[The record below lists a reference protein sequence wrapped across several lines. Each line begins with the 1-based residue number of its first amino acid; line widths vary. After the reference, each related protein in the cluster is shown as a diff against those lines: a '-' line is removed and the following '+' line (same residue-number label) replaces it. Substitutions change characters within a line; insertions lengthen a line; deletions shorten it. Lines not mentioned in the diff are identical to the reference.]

1 MKTFRL
7 ILLAVLSL
15 ILLQSCFMNGV
26 TGSRN
31 VTSESRTI
39 TQDFDRIDVS
49 QGIDVYF
56 TQDNEVSLTIELDD
70 NLHELLVTEVK
81 DGVLDIYF
89 DSPVFKRK
97 SSKVYVSGPRL
108 YGVSASS
115 GSSFESQNI
124 IETGDINLDCS
135 SGADI
140 DINLVAD
147 NVDISSSSGSDVNVQ
162 GRCNYVSADSSSG
175 SDIDASELESLE
187 GKANAS
193 YGSDLTIF
201 VTEKVTANAS
211 SGADISVKGHPKETN
226 IDKSSGGDVSIF

>member
-15 ILLQSCFMNGV
+15 FLLQSCFMNGV

-81 DGVLDIYF
+81 DGVR
-89 DSPVFKRK
+89 V
-97 SSKVYVSGPRL
+97 
-108 YGVSASS
+108 
-115 GSSFESQNI
+115 NI
-124 IETGDINLDCS
+124 
-135 SGADI
+135 
-140 DINLVAD
+140 
-147 NVDISSSSGSDVNVQ
+147 
-162 GRCNYVSADSSSG
+162 
-175 SDIDASELESLE
+175 
-187 GKANAS
+187 
-193 YGSDLTIF
+193 
-201 VTEKVTANAS
+201 
-211 SGADISVKGHPKETN
+211 
-226 IDKSSGGDVSIF
+226 